1 MNDVKLV
8 WICLE
13 MVASFVEMQ
22 NITQLAQGK
31 QMTLKLQ
38 SLCEYA
44 RKPFPL
50 QFLVLHSIASNHN

>member
-1 MNDVKLV
+1 MNNENLV

-22 NITQLAQGK
+22 NITQLAQWK
-31 QMTLKLQ
+31 QMTPKLQ

-44 RKPFPL
+44 WKPFPL
-50 QFLVLHSIASNHN
+50 YFLMLHSIASKHN